1 MSFRSWYT
9 GSRWRLCQTGD
20 SLRTADIQ
28 AYHQIV
34 TFLPTR
40 SHQLN
45 KDTSPSVSQLLHQC
59 HTSWNY
65 STPPESATPIGTIY
79 LGPLTLFLKLFNG
92 QKVTL
97 MKEIKN
103 VSKNKQEYVC
113 LGYCSIAVRDIMTKP
128 TYKRKHL
135 IVVLEFQRASP
146 GYHGRH
152 HGNTE
157 AKHVEQ

>member
-1 MSFRSWYT
+1 MD
-9 GSRWRLCQTGD
+9 L
-20 SLRTADIQ
+20 SL
-28 AYHQIV
+28 
-34 TFLPTR
+34 
-40 SHQLN
+40 
-45 KDTSPSVSQLLHQC
+45 
-59 HTSWNY
+59 
-65 STPPESATPIGTIY
+65 
-79 LGPLTLFLKLFNG
+79 
-92 QKVTL
+92 KVTL